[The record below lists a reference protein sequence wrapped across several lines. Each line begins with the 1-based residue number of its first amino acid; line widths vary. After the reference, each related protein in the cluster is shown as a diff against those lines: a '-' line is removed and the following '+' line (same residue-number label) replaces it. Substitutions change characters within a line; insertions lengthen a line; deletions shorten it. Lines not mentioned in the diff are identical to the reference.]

1 MRTIL
6 PFTTGIILLIARF
19 TFETFAYSR
28 NKGQYGA
35 AEVTSW
41 VRRLPVTEGDS
52 NPFYN
57 AGVVEGSSRTPWMRW
72 DSLGD
77 EDMCHEE
84 KTRVVKRR
92 GWGKRMVSGGRQ
104 QRSATGNEE
113 GMEVSGVDGREREE
127 RQTASASTCSYWEI
141 ETKNRIYN
149 AVRVR
154 NESSC
159 HY

>member
-6 PFTTGIILLIARF
+6 PFTTGIILLIVQF
-19 TFETFAYSR
+19 TFETLADSR
-28 NKGQYGA
+28 NKGKYDT

-41 VRRLPVTEGDS
+41 ARRHPATEGNS
-52 NPFYN
+52 NPFN
-57 AGVVEGSSRTPWMRW
+57 KVGVVDGPSRTFWMGW
-72 DSLGD
+72 DSLDD
-77 EDMCHEE
+77 EDLCLDE
-84 KTRVVKRR
+84 KTPMVKRR
-92 GWGKRMVSGGRQ
+92 GWGKRMVSGGGQ

-113 GMEVSGVDGREREE
+113 GMEVSGVDGRGREE
-127 RQTASASTCSYWEI
+127 RQTTSASTCAYWEI